1 MPDITKAIYLQDPDK
16 FLTRRAWEDAV
27 KDAKAANLAAAHA
40 VYDAQPE
47 GRRGLL
53 ASEQRKVDAYTA
65 EVRALQ
71 ALQDGAQVDYS
82 KVIDTSSEVNARSA
96 QGNVSGFG
104 DTEYRDGTP
113 LTTRQTMSGF
123 VRDRGLIR
131 DGEERLSLRAALR
144 GIVLGDWKGAD
155 VERRAM
161 AESAMSSGGYLL
173 PVILS
178 SQIIDL
184 ARNQTRVIQAGA
196 QLFPMANRTVRV
208 AKWLSDPSAA
218 WHTESATIAPSDAT
232 IGMVTLTANTLA
244 GLTLISR
251 ELLED
256 AENVDR
262 ELANAFARVLA
273 LKVDQAALYG
283 GGVAPEPLG
292 VKNTPG
298 VITVPFGGANG
309 GTLTNYDPILDAVG
323 TLHDANES
331 PTGVIYSAR
340 TGREL
345 AKTKDTLGQS
355 IVVPN
360 YIADLPRYDTN
371 QVPNTLTAGTAST
384 ASDIFTADWSQLFI
398 GVRTELQLTVLNER
412 YADTGQ
418 VGILAW
424 WRGDV
429 QVARAKAFNVTT
441 GVL

>member
-1 MPDITKAIYLQDPDK
+1 
-16 FLTRRAWEDAV
+16 
-27 KDAKAANLAAAHA
+27 
-40 VYDAQPE
+40 
-47 GRRGLL
+47 
-53 ASEQRKVDAYTA
+53 
-65 EVRALQ
+65 
-71 ALQDGAQVDYS
+71 
-82 KVIDTSSEVNARSA
+82 
-96 QGNVSGFG
+96 
-104 DTEYRDGTP
+104 
-113 LTTRQTMSGF
+113 
-123 VRDRGLIR
+123 
-131 DGEERLSLRAALR
+131 
-144 GIVLGDWKGAD
+144 
-155 VERRAM
+155 
-161 AESAMSSGGYLL
+161 
-173 PVILS
+173 
-178 SQIIDL
+178 
-184 ARNQTRVIQAGA
+184 
-196 QLFPMANRTVRV
+196 
-208 AKWLSDPSAA
+208 
-218 WHTESATIAPSDAT
+218 
-232 IGMVTLTANTLA
+232 MVTLTANTLA

-384 ASDIFTADWSQLFI
+384 ASDIFTGPSCSSGSGPSFSSPCSTSGTPTPARSGSSPGGGVTSRSPAPRRSTSPPGSSDVRCRHLRPRPAGRQLRA
-398 GVRTELQLTVLNER
+398 VR
-412 YADTGQ
+412 
-418 VGILAW
+418 
-424 WRGDV
+424 
-429 QVARAKAFNVTT
+429 VARGPRPRRPT
-441 GVL
+441 GRPRARDGHPAAPGRANRPRGRRRPPRGSRGPRRPRGSSPDRPPPPAQTLPGRRG